1 MHNEQIILIFHVNV
15 ANRIK
20 IIKKQQ
26 QNKIYQLVQKLL
38 DVKNGTKHCIIN
50 DNLLRSSRVN
60 CGVIK
65 RCQYAST

>member
-26 QNKIYQLVQKLL
+26 QKKIYQLVQKLL
-38 DVKNGTKHCIIN
+38 DVKSGTKHGILI
-50 DNLLRSSRVN
+50 RVTE
-60 CGVIK
+60 I
-65 RCQYAST
+65 YDA